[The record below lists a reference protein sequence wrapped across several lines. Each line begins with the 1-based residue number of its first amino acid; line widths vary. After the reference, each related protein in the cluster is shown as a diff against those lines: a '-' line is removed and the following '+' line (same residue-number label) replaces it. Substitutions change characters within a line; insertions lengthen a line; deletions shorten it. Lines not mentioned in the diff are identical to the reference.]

1 VRADLLATA
10 LGFDGAAFLEG
21 SRGRFAPSPAGAT
34 AAVLRFS
41 IGRADTDRYIAS
53 FSDPQGDV
61 AILFV
66 LPPSVILELRNGRT
80 DLPPQ

>member
-1 VRADLLATA
+1 VREYFATPKITSGKILPRKLAA
-10 LGFDGAAFLEG
+10 
-21 SRGRFAPSPAGAT
+21 SIPSPAGAT

-41 IGRADTDRYIAS
+41 IGRVDTDRYIAS